1 MGNIIDIEK
10 VAEMLGVSVRTVQR
24 HIKNNP
30 GNFPGKQIGEK
41 WVFDEAQISE
51 WVRGEWPLPKEKQ
64 TQRELIESEAKKWG
78 IDMPEVLVDLQQ
90 ARRDEEE

>member
-1 MGNIIDIEK
+1 MSKIIDIEA

-30 GNFPGKQIGEK
+30 GKFPGQQIGEK
-41 WVFDEAQISE
+41 WVFDEAQVRE
-51 WVRGEWPLPKEKQ
+51 WVRGEWPLPKAKL
-64 TQRELIESEAKKWG
+64 TQRELIDAEAKKWG

-90 ARRDEEE
+90 AKRKE

>member
-1 MGNIIDIEK
+1 MSKIVEIDR
-10 VAEMLGVSVRTVQR
+10 VADMLGVSVRTVQR

-41 WVFDEAQISE
+41 WVFDEAQIHE

-64 TQRELIESEAKKWG
+64 TQRELIDAEAKRWG
-78 IDMPEVLVDLQQ
+78 VDMPEVLVDLQQ
-90 ARRDEEE
+90 AKREKE